1 MEVIRITNENPL
13 QQQKLIDDRSDG
25 LFYRTIWP
33 IYSVHYEINLDFL
46 NLKRG
51 KEKVEK
57 YHSRWATLKLCP
69 STAL

>member
-33 IYSVHYEINLDFL
+33 IYSVHCEINSVFL
-46 NLKRG
+46 I
-51 KEKVEK
+51 
-57 YHSRWATLKLCP
+57 T
-69 STAL
+69 